1 MRCPFC
7 QHPCHEETAECSHCG
22 FSLPKL
28 DQYLGTP
35 RAIRKGVED
44 HLDILNGRDVALIRS
59 AIARL
64 EKRFP
69 QVGFTV
75 LLDHV
80 KPEVPLHL
88 YAFWIF
94 NRSSLCSKV
103 STGAMN
109 REILFTVDVP
119 GRRSSLMIG
128 YGLEPFMSATHLT
141 EVLDAARPKLSSE
154 DYCAAVL
161 LVIDRLEFL
170 LRRLHTSLRRTYG
183 AEDVELGIVKP
194 PLKLVGRD
202 GSPIY

>member
-35 RAIRKGVED
+35 PGIRKGVTD
-44 HLDILNGRDVALIRS
+44 RLDVLNGRDMALINN
-59 AIARL
+59 AVARL

-75 LLDHV
+75 LLDRV

-94 NRSSLCSKV
+94 NRSSLCAKV
-103 STGAMN
+103 ATGVMN
-109 REILFTVDVP
+109 REILLTIDVP
-119 GRRSSLMIG
+119 GHRSSLMIG
-128 YGLEPFMSATHLT
+128 YGLEPFMSASHLT
-141 EVLDAARPKLSSE
+141 EILDAARPKFSAE
-154 DYCAAVL
+154 HYGAAVL
-161 LVIDRLEFL
+161 LVIDNLEQL
-170 LRRLHTSLRRTYG
+170 LRSLHGSLRRTYG
-183 AEDVELGIVKP
+183 AEEVELGIERP
-194 PLKLVGRD
+194 PLKMVGQD
-202 GSPIY
+202 GNSIY